1 MDMIGDLNR
10 SLCAYCGRAWTWDKQ
25 AELWVKLEPIQPTGT
40 EARVCEDI
48 AARQQLGI
56 TKYGTTVEDNPLT
69 LLEWLR
75 HSYNE
80 KLDDIIYMRRA
91 IEEMEMNNASTQT
104 P

>member
-1 MDMIGDLNR
+1 MN
-10 SLCAYCGRAWTWDKQ
+10 T
-25 AELWVKLEPIQPTGT
+25 PTPTGT

-56 TKYGTTVEDNPLT
+56 KKYGTTVEDNPLT

-75 HSYNE
+75 HSYCE

-91 IEEMEMNNASTQT
+91 IEELENAQPSHRTHE
-104 P
+104 